1 MALMASLFATM
12 ILTGLGLS
20 LVLLGSAETALAA
33 RDWQAVAAAQA
44 AHGAL
49 ALATSELRGRPDWV
63 GVVTGGAQPEVCA
76 APGGLV
82 DPSLAPRSP
91 WDGSMSLDLAAL
103 THQRQAASDAAAP
116 PGLPG
121 PVWRLFDYGP
131 ISRLI
136 PASGARPPFYV
147 AVWAADGADG
157 LLVLRA
163 TALGADGLTAS
174 VEASLMRQPD
184 GVSVGRMAI
193 RAVP

>member
-1 MALMASLFATM
+1 
-12 ILTGLGLS
+12 
-20 LVLLGSAETALAA
+20 
-33 RDWQAVAAAQA
+33 
-44 AHGAL
+44 
-49 ALATSELRGRPDWV
+49 
-63 GVVTGGAQPEVCA
+63 
-76 APGGLV
+76 
-82 DPSLAPRSP
+82 
-91 WDGSMSLDLAAL
+91 MSLDLAAL
-103 THQRQAASDAAAP
+103 THRRQAASDAAAP

-131 ISRLI
+131 ISRVI
-136 PASGARPPFYV
+136 PSSGARPPFYV

-193 RAVP
+193 RGSPVNPPGWDVLNYGYRRRKVHEGLSRSARRRLLTLAVPVCAQIARRPRETGSRSAARPRLPPARRTRTRI